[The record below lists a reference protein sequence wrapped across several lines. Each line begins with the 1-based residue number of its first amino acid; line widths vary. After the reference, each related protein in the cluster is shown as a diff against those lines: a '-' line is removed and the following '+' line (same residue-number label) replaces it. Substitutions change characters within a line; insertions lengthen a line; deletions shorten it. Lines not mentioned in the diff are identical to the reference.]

1 MSQLEKNT
9 VKAEHQLPES
19 QYVSFPTPQTSGV
32 RILFA
37 GNSIT
42 RHGVLP
48 SIGWY
53 HDFGMAASAEEND
66 YVHLLMK
73 KWRERNVD
81 FFLAVKQAAAWEVQ
95 VNEGRA
101 EEENFEDLACFKPGF
116 IIFRLAENVSTEIDG
131 EYFLNALDDLI
142 KKLNKG
148 NGEVIYTTSFWKNK
162 TVSDAIRKKAGE
174 GRLVELEDLGEDA
187 SMKAYG
193 KFEHSGICAHPGDK
207 GMAAIADRIDGA
219 LQRWF

>member
-1 MSQLEKNT
+1 MEAIKENT
-9 VKAEHQLPES
+9 VSAKGQLVNSDSLRFYGDENAKIK
-19 QYVSFPTPQTSGV
+19 
-32 RILFA
+32 ILIV

-48 SIGWY
+48 SIGWH

-81 FFLAVKQAAAWEVQ
+81 FFLAVKQAAAWEVK

-101 EEENFEDLACFKPGF
+101 EEENFEDLAYFKPDF

-131 EYFLNALDDLI
+131 EYFSNALDDLI

>member
-1 MSQLEKNT
+1 
-9 VKAEHQLPES
+9 
-19 QYVSFPTPQTSGV
+19 
-32 RILFA
+32 
-37 GNSIT
+37 
-42 RHGVLP
+42 
-48 SIGWY
+48 
-53 HDFGMAASAEEND
+53 MAASAEEND

-81 FFLAVKQAAAWEVQ
+81 FFLAVKQAAAWEVK

-101 EEENFEDLACFKPGF
+101 EKENFEDLACFKPDF

-131 EYFLNALDDLI
+131 EYFSNALDELI

-148 NGEVIYTTSFWKNK
+148 NAEVIYTTSFWKNK